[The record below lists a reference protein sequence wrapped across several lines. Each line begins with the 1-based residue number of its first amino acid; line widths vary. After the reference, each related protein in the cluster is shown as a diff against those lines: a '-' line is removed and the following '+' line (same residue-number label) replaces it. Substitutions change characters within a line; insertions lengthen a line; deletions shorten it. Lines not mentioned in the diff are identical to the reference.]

1 LFSGILG
8 GSVLFDKLAGGTKD
22 DKILRIIPGIPIQ
35 NKKCEILVYRRYHAV
50 RQKKIRQKAYSELES
65 TEIRIP
71 PAA

>member
-1 LFSGILG
+1 
-8 GSVLFDKLAGGTKD
+8 VLFDKLAGGMKD
-22 DKILRIIPGIPIQ
+22 GRILRIIPGITIQ

-50 RQKKIRQKAYSELES
+50 RQKKIRQKADSVLQS